1 MASKTSVQT
10 EALNCKRVALMLHLL
25 THTWTVSVQNDYSW
39 SVKGGC
45 QIFTATSEEN
55 GETVMVWVCWCG
67 KGKKDVAKA
76 LGTLKEMAKEWLER
90 VGCSMSCIEEDDD
103 DGQEDN

>member
-1 MASKTSVQT
+1 MTSKTNVQT

-76 LGTLKEMAKEWLER
+76 LETLKKMGKGWIER
-90 VGCSMSCIEEDDD
+90 VGCSINDLRNGENY
-103 DGQEDN
+103 G